1 MIMKPRITAVG
12 EILWDVY
19 PDKKRL
25 GGAPF
30 NFIYHVWKIIGNAKF
45 ISSIG
50 NDENGIEILD
60 LLNVKGFPIEH
71 IKIDKHHPTGT
82 VTVKLNEDKTP
93 GFNISAECSYDY
105 LMLDEDSKKLIE
117 TDTDILY
124 FGTLSQRSET
134 SRNTIQS
141 LFGKNIK
148 YFCDLNLRHDFFSRD
163 MIEKAL
169 TASNVIKV
177 NEYELEKLKKL
188 FGLNKESSRAM
199 EQLIRSFNIDL
210 ICVTIGDK
218 GALIYDGKEFNKY
231 KADVKKIVDTVGAG
245 DAFASILCI
254 GYLKGMELGKIN
266 KLANEFASEICG
278 IEGALPA
285 IDTIYNKYIREYEDD
300 S

>member
-1 MIMKPRITAVG
+1 MTTKNITSIG

-50 NDENGIEILD
+50 NDENGNEILGF
-60 LLNVKGFPIEH
+60 LNHKGFPTKH
-71 IKIDKHHPTGT
+71 ITIDSNHPTGT

-93 GFNISAECSYDY
+93 SFNISAECSYDY
-105 LMLDEDSKKLIE
+105 LMLNEDSKKLVE
-117 TDTDILY
+117 TGTYILY

-148 YFCDLNLRHDFFSRD
+148 YFCDLNLRHDFFSKD

-169 TASNVIKV
+169 ITSNVVKV
-177 NEYELEKLKKL
+177 NEHELEKLKKL
-188 FGLNKESSRAM
+188 FQLNEESNRAI
-199 EQLIRSFNIDL
+199 EQLSRSFNIDL
-210 ICVTIGDK
+210 ICVTLGEN
-218 GALIYDGKEFNKY
+218 GALLYDGNEFNNY
-231 KADVKKIVDTVGAG
+231 KAEVKNIVDTVGAG
-245 DAFASILCI
+245 DAFAAILCI
-254 GYLKGMELGKIN
+254 GYLKNMKINQLN
-266 KLANEFASEICG
+266 KLANEFAADICG
-278 IEGALPA
+278 VNGALPTT
-285 IDTIYNKYIREYEDD
+285 DSIYNKYIREFEDD